1 MGAPRP
7 SSTWIHREQ
16 IDGRRQMFNLI
27 KPKAQFI
34 ENQFCQKPC
43 SYRPARSADQTDA
56 SRLSCDARCARVVFF
71 SDFAQSKDNDDSS
84 DDRSAKAV
92 SALPNIY
99 LDLRTNYAT
108 VPANTLSIGFSNTSL
123 SSALATLQ
131 TISTSPDA
139 RKTGRRNARGCS
151 GAPVSTGHKHLYLH
165 PAEAAGRSFAPVS

>member
-1 MGAPRP
+1 MTVGAPRP

-108 VPANTLSIGFSNTSL
+108 VPANTLSIGFSNT
-123 SSALATLQ
+123 
-131 TISTSPDA
+131 
-139 RKTGRRNARGCS
+139 
-151 GAPVSTGHKHLYLH
+151 
-165 PAEAAGRSFAPVS
+165 